1 MAGKRANGV
10 MTETARLG
18 TNGTAA
24 KRDGGARGRAE
35 SERERET
42 EEERAKEEESARWDV
57 QAYLRANNA
66 MKGSRLA
73 SPRDASSPA
82 LPVST
87 LSGLPPFPIAPH
99 MLQSMSQTNPFWAAQ
114 AMLHHGVA
122 LRQNAPLGQVGATT
136 NVATD
141 ELTQKR
147 LQRKQSN
154 RDSARRSR
162 LRKQAETVEINVKV
176 SELEREVTALREE
189 NQRLKKRLAE
199 NDAQRERKITK

>member
-1 MAGKRANGV
+1 MAL
-10 MTETARLG
+10 MG
-18 TNGTAA
+18 T
-24 KRDGGARGRAE
+24 
-35 SERERET
+35 ERET

>member
-1 MAGKRANGV
+1 
-10 MTETARLG
+10 
-18 TNGTAA
+18 
-24 KRDGGARGRAE
+24 
-35 SERERET
+35 
-42 EEERAKEEESARWDV
+42 
-57 QAYLRANNA
+57 
-66 MKGSRLA
+66 
-73 SPRDASSPA
+73 
-82 LPVST
+82 
-87 LSGLPPFPIAPH
+87 